1 MLRDIALV
9 CLAVGAIGL
18 SYGATAVASGFPLW
32 LPVLL
37 GTLVLAAGSEFLF
50 IGIIAAGGSPI
61 AAVLAGLLVN
71 ARHLPYGLSVPEV
84 IGTGWRRIL
93 STHLMN
99 DETVVLA
106 LAQPDLARKRAAY
119 WACGLGILI
128 CWPVGAFFGG
138 LVGSVVPDT
147 NAFGLDAMFPA
158 VLLAQRRPGRGRPR
172 PGHRPV
178 PAGRTPC
185 AAGLGRADL
194 HRARQGE
201 PMNNPVLL
209 IGATADPHAYP
220 DLARLRAGPP
230 AGAVVEV
237 EGGMVP
243 LPDGWPEPFAAA
255 LITFLQS
262 VAESGQA
269 DRMSTAGPEG

>member
-1 MLRDIALV
+1 MWRTLGRGVLRDIALV
-9 CLAVGAIGL
+9 WLAVGVIGL

-32 LPVLL
+32 LPVVL
-37 GTLVLAAGSEFLF
+37 GTLVLAASSEFLF

-99 DETVVLA
+99 DATVVLA

-128 CWPVGAFFGG
+128 CWPLGAFVGG

-147 NAFGLDAMFPA
+147 KAFGLDAMFPA
-158 VLLAQRRPGRGRPR
+158 GLLALILPALREPGPLRAALAGVALALGTIPFLPAGLPVLLAL
-172 PGHRPV
+172 
-178 PAGRTPC
+178 
-185 AAGLGRADL
+185 AGLIFTGRD
-194 HRARQGE
+194 
-201 PMNNPVLL
+201 
-209 IGATADPHAYP
+209 GAS
-220 DLARLRAGPP
+220 R
-230 AGAVVEV
+230 
-237 EGGMVP
+237 
-243 LPDGWPEPFAAA
+243 
-255 LITFLQS
+255 
-262 VAESGQA
+262 
-269 DRMSTAGPEG
+269 

>member
-1 MLRDIALV
+1 MWRTLDRGLVRDIALV

-106 LAQPDLARKRAAY
+106 LAQPDLARKRVAY
-119 WACGLGILI
+119 WVCGLGILI
-128 CWPVGAFFGG
+128 CWPFGAFFGG

-158 VLLAQRRPGRGRPR
+158 VLLALIL
-172 PGHRPV
+172 
-178 PAGRTPC
+178 
-185 AAGLGRADL
+185 AAL
-194 HRARQGE
+194 HEQG
-201 PMNNPVLL
+201 P
-209 IGATADPHAYP
+209 
-220 DLARLRAGPP
+220 LRAAL
-230 AGAVVEV
+230 AGAVVALV
-237 EGGMVP
+237 TTP
-243 LPDGWPEPFAAA
+243 FLPAGLPVLLA
-255 LITFLQS
+255 LAGLIF
-262 VAESGQA
+262 
-269 DRMSTAGPEG
+269 TAREKVSQ

>member
-1 MLRDIALV
+1 MSLFIIGSVRSIWGTLNHGLLRTIALV
-9 CLAVGAIGL
+9 CLAVGALGL

-37 GTLVLAAGSEFLF
+37 GILVLAAGSEFLF

-106 LAQPDLARKRAAY
+106 LAQHDLARKRAAY

-128 CWPVGAFFGG
+128 CWPVGTFFGG
-138 LVGSVVPDT
+138 LIGSAVPDT

-158 VLLAQRRPGRGRPR
+158 VLLALILPALREQGPLRAALAGAALALVTTPFL
-172 PGHRPV
+172 
-178 PAGRTPC
+178 PAG
-185 AAGLGRADL
+185 L
-194 HRARQGE
+194 
-201 PMNNPVLL
+201 PVLL
-209 IGATADPHAYP
+209 A
-220 DLARLRAGPP
+220 LAG
-230 AGAVVEV
+230 
-237 EGGMVP
+237 
-243 LPDGWPEPFAAA
+243 
-255 LITFLQS
+255 LIFTVREKVS
-262 VAESGQA
+262 
-269 DRMSTAGPEG
+269 P